1 MDENYLMLNGQRVLL
16 TEEQIEKIKSELK
29 IEEKNCFTRANKNDN
44 YFYIGADGI
53 VYKDVDIGS
62 TDDDKCYK
70 IANYCTDKKLLEQ
83 RALHETLN
91 RLLWRFSMQNDGDKI
106 DWKDDEN
113 DAHKI
118 IYNYEDED
126 YEICNN
132 SYKRDLSSAY
142 FHKREIAK
150 KAIKEI
156 IEPFIKE
163 HPEFTW

>member
-1 MDENYLMLNGQRVLL
+1 
-16 TEEQIEKIKSELK
+16 
-29 IEEKNCFTRANKNDN
+29 
-44 YFYIGADGI
+44 
-53 VYKDVDIGS
+53 
-62 TDDDKCYK
+62 
-70 IANYCTDKKLLEQ
+70 
-83 RALHETLN
+83 
-91 RLLWRFSMQNDGDKI
+91 MQNDGDKI

-132 SYKRDLSSAY
+132 SYKSDLSSAY
-142 FHKREIAK
+142 FHKRETAK